1 MPDLL
6 DRLPPHFRTVPYE
19 GSRIPDGDHD
29 LASGANCQR
38 YAYAVLAQFGIALPP
53 WRSSELW
60 ADTELTQRVT
70 DFVPLDLLLFTPDGE
85 PFGAHVAVYA
95 GEGRA
100 LHLCKSVGH
109 PVVWTLE
116 QFATRPEYRLL
127 IGGKRSTVPRPHGS
141 TSSPSGLL

>member
-1 MPDLL
+1 MPDLP
-6 DRLPPHFRTVPYE
+6 DRLPPQFRTVPYE
-19 GSRIPDGDHD
+19 GSRIPDGDND
-29 LASGANCQR
+29 LAAGANCQR
-38 YAYAVLAQFGIALPP
+38 FAYAVLAQFGIVLPP

-70 DFVPLDLLLFTPDGE
+70 DFEPLDLLLFGPAGE

-109 PVVWTLE
+109 PVVWLVE
-116 QFATRPEYRLL
+116 QFATRPEYRVL
-127 IGGKRSTVPRPHGS
+127 IGGKRSFAPRPHGS
-141 TSSPSGLL
+141 TGSP